1 MSQHVNDC
9 VMLCLI
15 NSREVL
21 EFIIVEIA
29 AFFVWTKYTVILY
42 GYIIENTK
50 SKIFASDTSN

>member
-1 MSQHVNDC
+1 MNDH

-21 EFIIVEIA
+21 EFIIVEIS
-29 AFFVWTKYTVILY
+29 AFFVWAKYTVILY

-50 SKIFASDTSN
+50 SKIFASDISN